1 MRGRIAALAALAVLT
16 AFAAPRA
23 TAQTPPLHI
32 TVVTSPS
39 DSGAEVYYAQSRGTF
54 KQHGLDVE
62 IISLSGGAAVA
73 AAMASGKY
81 EIGQGNIATIA
92 AAYEAGLPFVLV
104 APASLYN
111 SRAATSGLVVAK
123 DSPVKSAADLEG
135 KNVANLAVQ
144 DIGSVALERWLDEQG
159 VNPATVHI
167 VEMPQAQMAEALARG
182 RVAAAIMIEPFLSAG
197 LAESTRL
204 LARHYT
210 AIAPRFMIAAYFARS
225 DWVLAH
231 RDAARAFAAAM
242 NETARWANANH
253 AASAQILA
261 QYTGVQVSPNQI
273 RVAYAETLDRA
284 LIQPLIDAAAKSKL
298 LKEPLAASAL
308 LQP

>member
-1 MRGRIAALAALAVLT
+1 MRRRCARFAALALLL
-16 AFAAPRA
+16 AFAGLPRLD
-23 TAQTPPLHI
+23 AQTLAHI

-54 KQHGLDVE
+54 KKYGLEVE
-62 IISLSGGAAVA
+62 IISLAGGAAVA
-73 AAMASGKY
+73 AAMSSGKY

-111 SRAATSGLVVAK
+111 SRAATSALVVAK
-123 DSPVKSAADLEG
+123 DSPIKTAADLEG

-144 DIGSVALERWLDEQG
+144 DIGSVALDRWLEQQG
-159 VNPATVHI
+159 VNPASVHV
-167 VEMPQAQMAEALARG
+167 VEMPQTQMTEALARG
-182 RVAAAIMIEPFLSAG
+182 RIAAAIMIEPFLSAG
-197 LAESTRL
+197 LAESTRV
-204 LARHYT
+204 LAQLYS

-225 DWVLAH
+225 DWVASH

-253 AASAQILA
+253 ALSAQILA
-261 QYTGVQVSPNQI
+261 QYTKVQLPPNQT
-273 RVAYAETLDRA
+273 RVTYAQTLDPA
-284 LIQPLIDAAAKSKL
+284 LIQPLIDAAVKSKL

-308 LQP
+308 LGP